1 MTAIAIAGS
10 ATPTFAEQVYIRDT
24 LYVPLRGGQG
34 QEYRILHRGL
44 KSGTVL
50 TRIED
55 NLDTGYSLVRMDDGL
70 EGWIQTQYIGEE
82 PIAALQLAKI
92 TRERDDLQRSLEE
105 LQGLLQ
111 QTVAVRNQLSV
122 DNDQLAQ
129 ESAGLKREL
138 QRITQL
144 ASDTI
149 SIDRQNQSLVYEQE
163 ALNQQVDRLMIEAAA
178 LESSKNQ
185 EWFLMGGSIVL
196 MGLLFGFMFG
206 RKIYH
211 RRESGW

>member
-1 MTAIAIAGS
+1 M
-10 ATPTFAEQVYIRDT
+10 
-24 LYVPLRGGQG
+24 
-34 QEYRILHRGL
+34 

-55 NLDTGYSLVRMDDGL
+55 NPDTGYSLVRMDDGL
-70 EGWIQTQYIGEE
+70 EGWIQTQYIGEQ

-105 LQGLLQ
+105 LQGRLQ

-163 ALNQQVDRLMIEAAA
+163 ALNQQVDRLMIEAAT

-185 EWFLMGGSIVL
+185 EWFLMGGGIIL